1 MTLKPQT
8 GLSNNKPVLPRL
20 VGMNFR
26 KGDGSVN
33 AQEHVI
39 EQDESKIEVLYGGAG
54 AYGNA
59 AEYVQI
65 LVALLNEGKH
75 PKTGNSILKPDSVQL
90 LFKDQLDDKL
100 VKDLYRLVPGAIPEL
115 SNE

>member
-1 MTLKPQT
+1 
-8 GLSNNKPVLPRL
+8 
-20 VGMNFR
+20 MNFR
-26 KGDGSVN
+26 DQSQGGNVV
-33 AQEHVI
+33 AQPHVI

-65 LVALLNEGKH
+65 LVALLNDGKH
-75 PKTGNSILKPDSVQL
+75 PKTGNSILKPESAQL
-90 LFKDQLDDKL
+90 LFKDQLDDTL
-100 VKDLYRLVPGAIPEL
+100 VKDLYRLIPGAIPEL